1 MCTRCGPGERC
12 KIRLPRRPGT
22 GSSRAER
29 PVRPSDRPSDPVRT
43 GPIRVGRAPSRAPLC
58 RVMCP
63 PDAGRGIGV
72 KFGVPGGPGTGS
84 FRAELCGALP
94 GLGRPGQSSVERC
107 PGWGR
112 PGQSSVERCPGWVV
126 PGRALWSA
134 ARVGARPTRIGPVRT
149 GSGPGRPG
157 AGFRPALIRPGSLRP
172 WIRSTVTMSLRPA
185 MTVTRP
191 TRTRPV

>member
-1 MCTRCGPGERC
+1 MCTRCGPVDRC

-63 PDAGRGIGV
+63 PDAGRWIGV

-94 GLGRPGQSSVERC
+94 GLGVLKSGLTKTKTDRRVLKSGQTKTDSGHVFFEIRSNNARFRTGVCLNPGEQRTSPDRCFLNPGEHGRC
-107 PGWGR
+107 PDTITKY
-112 PGQSSVERCPGWVV
+112 E
-126 PGRALWSA
+126 
-134 ARVGARPTRIGPVRT
+134 
-149 GSGPGRPG
+149 
-157 AGFRPALIRPGSLRP
+157 
-172 WIRSTVTMSLRPA
+172 
-185 MTVTRP
+185 
-191 TRTRPV
+191 